1 MVKMKYDG
9 GSFRDPSGYV
19 FYHQGNVYRQINQVY
34 EDDYNLLMSSG
45 LYQMLVDKKILIPH
59 EEISRKE
66 FPESYKFDE
75 HYKIIKPEKIP
86 FVSYPYEWCFSQLKD
101 AALTTLKIQRIALE
115 HGMTLKD
122 ASSYNIQFK
131 NGKPV
136 FIDTLSFEKYNEG
149 EPWVGYRQ
157 FCQHFLAPLSLM
169 ALKDV
174 RFNQLLKIYI
184 DGIPLDLASSILAF
198 KTHFNFSLQTHIHF
212 HAKTQQRYSDKSE
225 GVRKHRVNKIGL
237 LGIIDNLESFI
248 RKLKLK
254 DLKTE
259 WANYYED
266 NNNYSSIAMEA
277 KKSDVAKFLDKVKP
291 LSVWDLGANNGV
303 FSRIAEKKGISTI
316 AFDID
321 PIAVEMN
328 YLSCSKEENTKI
340 LPLLL
345 DLTNPSPGIG
355 WENIERLS
363 FIERGPTD
371 AALALALIHHLAIS
385 NNVPFAKLADF
396 FAKITKWLIIEFVPK
411 EDSQVQKLLAT
422 RKDVF
427 PLYSQHN
434 FEIAFSEKFE
444 IHDSIKIDDSL
455 RTLYLMKKK

>member
-1 MVKMKYDG
+1 MKYDG

>member
-1 MVKMKYDG
+1 MKYDG

-396 FAKITKWLIIEFVPK
+396 FSKITKWLIIEFVPK